1 MFLTQHMLQIMTNEA
16 IIENSANS
24 SPPALPVALADR
36 GRYWYFSMASVGTE
50 GSEAHESGIETKMQ
64 SLLEAEGMHT
74 TMWERID
81 VNKQVDP
88 GNGEITLFKT
98 AIVVHGLVRWGA
110 RMSHGGGKGWW
121 GLNQH

>member
-1 MFLTQHMLQIMTNEA
+1 MQTNEH
-16 IIENSANS
+16 NVD
-24 SPPALPVALADR
+24 PALALAGR

-50 GSEAHESGIETKMQ
+50 GSEAHESDIETKMQ

-88 GNGEITLFKT
+88 GGVKLHFSRRPSWCT
-98 AIVVHGLVRWGA
+98 
-110 RMSHGGGKGWW
+110 GW
-121 GLNQH
+121 